1 MMDSSLIDTFSVLLC
16 QNSRSIQKLALG
28 EIGDTGLNLS
38 HVVCLRIIDINSGG
52 VPARVLCETT
62 GYDKALISRM
72 LGALTAKGF
81 ITRNPEDTSLRR
93 GYRYVLT
100 ESGKVFTDRI
110 NIFFSDLSESLTQD
124 VPDEEIKSFYRTAA
138 LFTDKLREM
147 SEKTDGI

>member
-1 MMDSSLIDTFSVLLC
+1 MINSSLIDTFSVLLC
-16 QNSRSIQKLALG
+16 QNSKFIQKLAQG
-28 EIGDTGLNLS
+28 EIGDMGLNLS

-72 LGALTAKGF
+72 LGALSSKGY
-81 ITRNPEDTSLRR
+81 ITRNPDDMSLRR

-100 ESGKVFTDRI
+100 ESGERFSARM
-110 NIFFSDLSESLTQD
+110 NNFFSELSQKLVSD
-124 VPDEEIKSFYRTAA
+124 VSDEEIKSFFRTAA

-147 SEKTDGI
+147 SENVDSV